1 MRRISLWLL
10 STISTLVLLFSYHT
24 STSAKASTSIVF
36 SAESGANSTGS
47 TSATNSSGSSSA
59 SASGSGTGSAET
71 STSAGSSSG
80 ETSASSSGTAS
91 TTTSGALTYDGSVV
105 STRYGN
111 VQVQITVEDGKVTKS
126 IVLQVPWNDRKDQ
139 EINSRA
145 VPTLNAETVQAQ
157 SADIDMVSGA
167 TYTSKGYIE
176 SLQAALDQAHLR
188 DHHGQ

>member
-24 STSAKASTSIVF
+24 STSAKASTSIVS

-47 TSATNSSGSSSA
+47 TSATDSSGSSSA
-59 SASGSGTGSAET
+59 AASGSGTGSAET

-80 ETSASSSGTAS
+80 ETSASNSGTAS

-145 VPTLNAETVQAQ
+145 VPTLNVETVQAQ

-188 DHHGQ
+188 DRHGQ

>member
-10 STISTLVLLFSYHT
+10 STISTVVLLFSYHT
-24 STSAKASTSIVF
+24 STSAKASTSIVS

-80 ETSASSSGTAS
+80 ETSASNSGTAS

-176 SLQAALDQAHLR
+176 SLQAALDQAHLS
-188 DHHGQ
+188 

>member
-24 STSAKASTSIVF
+24 STSAKASTSIVS

-47 TSATNSSGSSSA
+47 TSATDSSGSSSA
-59 SASGSGTGSAET
+59 AASGSGTGSAET

-80 ETSASSSGTAS
+80 ETSASNSGTAS

-145 VPTLNAETVQAQ
+145 VPTLNVETVQAQ

-176 SLQAALDQAHLR
+176 SLQAALDQAHLS
-188 DHHGQ
+188 

>member
-1 MRRISLWLL
+1 
-10 STISTLVLLFSYHT
+10 
-24 STSAKASTSIVF
+24 
-36 SAESGANSTGS
+36 
-47 TSATNSSGSSSA
+47 
-59 SASGSGTGSAET
+59 
-71 STSAGSSSG
+71 
-80 ETSASSSGTAS
+80 
-91 TTTSGALTYDGSVV
+91 V

-188 DHHGQ
+188 DRHGQ

>member
-24 STSAKASTSIVF
+24 STSAKASTSIVS

-80 ETSASSSGTAS
+80 ETSASNSGTAS

-176 SLQAALDQAHLR
+176 SLQAALDQAHLS
-188 DHHGQ
+188 

>member
-24 STSAKASTSIVF
+24 STSAKASTSIVS

-47 TSATNSSGSSSA
+47 TSATDSSGSSSA
-59 SASGSGTGSAET
+59 AASGSGTGSAET

-80 ETSASSSGTAS
+80 ETSASNSGTAS

-188 DHHGQ
+188 DRHGQ